1 MGKVKKITK
10 KRFKQILNKDSE
22 QMTVYEV
29 LKAVPIGKTDLS
41 TVFFV
46 SALHRCMSS
55 PPYSLR
61 SLDLKF
67 DKPLRERERLL
78 ISSTLRLI
86 CERGLIAADLI
97 ENGLGVEK

>member
-46 SALHRCMSS
+46 SALYRCMSS

-61 SLDLKF
+61 SLNLKF
-67 DKPLRERERLL
+67 DKTLQERERLL
-78 ISSTLRLI
+78 ISSTLREI
-86 CERGLIAADLI
+86 CERGLMAAQII